1 MLFYTVGQSRIF
13 LTMLYAG
20 LAVGFY
26 VSIDSAARRLF
37 GAGPLMALAMD
48 LLLGIIIA
56 VITCLALVIA
66 ADGELRLYSILG
78 VLCGFL
84 IYTGTLGPL
93 FQRIAALAL
102 IPLRAAVG
110 FLTRRTLIKKLL
122 K

>member
-37 GAGPLMALAMD
+37 GAGRLMSLAMD

-56 VITCLALVIA
+56 VIACLALVIA
-66 ADGELRLYSILG
+66 ADGELRLYSLLG
-78 VLCGFL
+78 ILCGFL
-84 IYTGTLGPL
+84 IYRGTLEPFL
-93 FQRIAALAL
+93 HRCAALAL
-102 IPLRAAVG
+102 IPLRAAG
-110 FLTRRTLIKKLL
+110 RFLMRRTLIKKLL

>member
-20 LAVGFY
+20 LAIGFY

-37 GAGPLMALAMD
+37 GAGRLMALAMD

-56 VITCLALVIA
+56 VIACLALVIA
-66 ADGELRLYSILG
+66 ADGELRLYSLLG
-78 VLCGFL
+78 ILCGFL
-84 IYTGTLGPL
+84 IYMGTLAPL
-93 FQRIAALAL
+93 LHRCTALAL
-102 IPLRAAVG
+102 IPLRAAGG
-110 FLTRRTLIKKLL
+110 FLKRQTLIKKLL